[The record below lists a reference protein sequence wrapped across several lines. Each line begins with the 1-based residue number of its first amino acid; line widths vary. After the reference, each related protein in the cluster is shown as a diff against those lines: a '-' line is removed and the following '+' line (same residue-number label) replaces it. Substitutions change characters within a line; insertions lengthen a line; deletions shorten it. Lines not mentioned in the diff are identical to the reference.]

1 MFGEFGV
8 FGRGGG
14 AVGVVDAVGGWVFFF
29 EGESYAGAPGATGV
43 ACI

>member
-1 MFGEFGV
+1 MCGEFGI

-14 AVGVVDAVGGWVFFF
+14 AVGVVDAVGGWVFLFK
-29 EGESYAGAPGATGV
+29 GESYARTPGATGV